1 MNAGANNMVS
11 PPAGDMSAM
20 FAAME
25 ARMYGETLLAVLHKN
40 GPVSLTNAD
49 FEAALS
55 NILDV
60 QVEPGPDG
68 GDDIITFSAVP
79 RPEHAAVTE
88 VEEEESEVEPG

>member
-1 MNAGANNMVS
+1 MRADMNNMVS
-11 PPAGDMSAM
+11 PPAGDMSAV

-49 FEAALS
+49 FEAAMP

-68 GDDIITFSAVP
+68 GDDIITFSVVP